1 MDILKTGLIMAGC
14 TFLSMV
20 LDHYKLGIINVAMI
34 YMMGTM
40 LAAYVT
46 RPVPMVFWLPWH
58 RCCCS
63 TSFHAAALHL
73 QADGR
78 IYPFTFAAM
87 LVCAL
92 ITSSMAARLK
102 REAEKSEAESGYMQ
116 ILFGI
121 NRNLRKGTT
130 REEILDICG
139 RLVQSLLKTQHCYIR
154 YAGREK

>member
-1 MDILKTGLIMAGC
+1 MDILKTGLIMGGDVPFPWYWTTTSWAS
-14 TFLSMV
+14 SM
-20 LDHYKLGIINVAMI
+20 GF
-34 YMMGTM
+34 
-40 LAAYVT
+40 T
-46 RPVPMVFWLPWH
+46 RWGPCWQLMSPGPVPMVFWLPWH

-63 TSFHAAALHL
+63 TSFTAPRYTF

-92 ITSSMAARLK
+92 ITSSMAAGLK

-121 NRNLRKGTT
+121 NRNLRKEPPVKRYSGYM
-130 REEILDICG
+130 REG
-139 RLVQSLLKTQHCYIR
+139 WYRAY
-154 YAGREK
+154 